1 MQAAPQQGGGEVGQG
16 DGHRSGDDDGHD
28 IDVDHGDFDGGCNY
42 NSDCLADL
50 LGRG

>member
-16 DGHRSGDDDGHD
+16 DGHRSGDDDVHNN
-28 IDVDHGDFDGGCNY
+28 DVDHGVGGCNY

>member
-16 DGHRSGDDDGHD
+16 DGHCSGDDVHD
-28 IDVDHGDFDGGCNY
+28 NDVDHDDCDGGCNY